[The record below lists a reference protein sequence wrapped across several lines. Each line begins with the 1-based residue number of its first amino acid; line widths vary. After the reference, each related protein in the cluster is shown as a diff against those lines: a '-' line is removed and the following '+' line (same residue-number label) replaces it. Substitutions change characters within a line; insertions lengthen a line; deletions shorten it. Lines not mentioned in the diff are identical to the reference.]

1 MILKQWMEEWIISN
15 KVKEEAEGLANSRDK
30 TDIRSIMVLPVDLL
44 SCKGVEGATH
54 PSVGWI
60 GLEDRCAVHIHSLH
74 DLECHH
80 HPPRRSSPFQGE
92 KHSHHYRCA
101 SSQVKIMIF
110 ASILDNKLC
119 SVLKP
124 SICSA

>member
-44 SCKGVEGATH
+44 SCQGVEGATH

-92 KHSHHYRCA
+92 KHSHHYHQRCA
-101 SSQVKIMIF
+101 SS
-110 ASILDNKLC
+110 
-119 SVLKP
+119 P
-124 SICSA
+124 STMKSSQDHDLRVHPGQQTVFSA